1 MNVALVNRPA
11 GRLSSPVNRL
21 FDQLLAEAA
30 RPAVSPATASCL
42 PPADVVET
50 ADAFE
55 LALSLPGFQKEAVQI
70 NIEKNKLTI
79 CGERPRPAVEEGRT
93 WRLAE
98 SGFGSFERT
107 FTLPDSVNIGAISA
121 RFELGILCVL
131 LPKDAQKTA
140 KLQIEIA

>member
-1 MNVALVNRPA
+1 MNVARVNRPA
-11 GRLSSPVNRL
+11 GRLASPVNHL
-21 FDQLLAEAA
+21 LDQLLAEAT
-30 RPAVSPATASCL
+30 RPAATPAAASFL

-70 NIEKNKLTI
+70 VIEKNKLTI
-79 CGERPRPAVEEGRT
+79 SGERPRPTAEEGRT

-98 SGFGSFERT
+98 SGFGTFERT
-107 FTLPDSVNIGAISA
+107 FTMPDSVNVGAISA
-121 RFELGILCVL
+121 RFELGILVVL